1 MTVQNGRCRDGG
13 WEDAAGQRMG
23 GRDGTA
29 DGRTRRDSH
38 RTSVI
43 LDITKREVKGT
54 HGRGGTVEWMVAGR
68 CHGGIN

>member
-13 WEDAAGQRMG
+13 LEDAAGRC
-23 GRDGTA
+23 
-29 DGRTRRDSH
+29 H

-54 HGRGGTVEWMVAGR
+54 HGRGGTVERMVAGR
-68 CHGGIN
+68 RMGGCGGTMPRMDNLKW

>member
-29 DGRTRRDSH
+29 DGRTRRDGEM
-38 RTSVI
+38 
-43 LDITKREVKGT
+43 DG
-54 HGRGGTVEWMVAGR
+54 GGTAPRSDSLKW
-68 CHGGIN
+68 